1 MERECLMCGTILE
14 ENEKYVCSEC
24 YYKISLIEKVKKV
37 DSCQKRVEKACKK
50 VLKKDLS
57 YAEERDRVIER
68 IMYNNENF
76 NSLAEICF
84 ALQLEKE
91 NIEYYPNYRIGS
103 HSVDFL
109 LPKIK
114 RIIEIDGE
122 LYHTNKHK
130 DFFRERDI
138 MRYVGEEYEIVRIPA
153 GAVPDYI
160 IKNVKESIDFVV
172 EKRNFDGR
180 FRDTRYD
187 AQYWGQYLH
196 LQKYGRR
203 GR

>member
-1 MERECLMCGTILE
+1 MDRECLICGTILE
-14 ENEKYVCSEC
+14 ENEKYVCCEC
-24 YYKISLIEKVKKV
+24 DYKIKLLDKVKKV
-37 DSCQKRVEKACKK
+37 DSCQEKIEKTCKK
-50 VLKKDLS
+50 FLKKDLS
-57 YAEERDRVIER
+57 YSEERDRVIGR
-68 IMYNNENF
+68 IIHTNEEF
-76 NSLAEICF
+76 KSLAEICF

-91 NIEYYPNYRIGS
+91 GIFYFPNYKIGN
-103 HSVDFL
+103 HFVDFI
-109 LPKIK
+109 LPKMK

-122 LYHTNKHK
+122 LYHKNKEK

-138 MRYVGEEYEIVRIPA
+138 MRCIGEEYEIVRIPA

-160 IKNVKESIDFVV
+160 VKNLREVIDFVV

-196 LQKYGRR
+196 LQKYGKR